1 MALVGSYGSGA
12 TINIT
17 MERLLWDA
25 IKNKT
30 RSERCEDRSPEW
42 RVTPQVGIKI
52 NSNAAVDRP

>member
-1 MALVGSYGSGA
+1 
-12 TINIT
+12 